1 MLTEPVTSWGT
12 VLLGCVPSEAG
23 PLVQVAAFS
32 HQQGAGLHRWAV
44 SFSLK
49 PKAVRFL
56 SLPRTSPGGPGGAF
70 RAPPQSSQG
79 AEKWCH
85 LAQDRASAEASWE
98 VRAVCVWECVCV
110 CVCVWVCMH
119 VCGEGR
125 MRRSST
131 ARVGKSSPLRI
142 LLTFTLG
149 GAVFLL

>member
-1 MLTEPVTSWGT
+1 M
-12 VLLGCVPSEAG
+12 
-23 PLVQVAAFS
+23 
-32 HQQGAGLHRWAV
+32 

-98 VRAVCVWECVCV
+98 VRAVCVCESVCV
-110 CVCVWVCMH
+110 CVCVNVH
-119 VCGEGR
+119 
-125 MRRSST
+125 
-131 ARVGKSSPLRI
+131 ARVWGGTDEEEKSIRITLRARESGR
-142 LLTFTLG
+142 LTQAQF
-149 GAVFLL
+149 